1 MNDKMTIKN
10 LHLAI
15 SAFCVL
21 IVGLAYGIFP
31 DSILHVLFD
40 FNFESHDFR
49 HLLKGIMGL
58 YIGISIYWLWGI
70 IHAENWQAATQSNIV
85 FMGGLACGRIISLIS
100 DGMPSMAYLLGLLI
114 ELLLMIWG
122 MNNLH
127 QQKPNTDFL

>member
-1 MNDKMTIKN
+1 MNDKMNIKN

-21 IVGLAYGIFP
+21 IVGLAYGILP
-31 DSILHVLFD
+31 DGILHVLFD

-58 YIGISIYWLWGI
+58 YVGISIYWLLGI
-70 IHAENWQAATQSNIV
+70 IHVENWRAATQSNIV
-85 FMGGLACGRIISLIS
+85 FMGGLACGRIIGLIS

-114 ELLLMIWG
+114 ELWLMMWG
-122 MNNLH
+122 MYNLH
-127 QQKPNTDFL
+127 RL